1 MSFEF
6 ETRCVQTESVMPNPF
21 STRRHLKRQISKVG
35 RTICEYG
42 FMAPIIVDEN
52 NTIIAGQYR
61 WEAAKELSLEEI
73 PVYQAK
79 HLNSAQKKHY
89 RLADARLALETDW
102 DDDPLRVELEFL
114 LWLEFD

>member
-6 ETRCVQTESVMPNPF
+6 EASYVQTKSVVPNPL
-21 STRRHLKRQISKVG
+21 SKGMHLKRPISKIG
-35 RTICEYG
+35 RTICKYG

-52 NTIIAGQYR
+52 NKIIAGQYR
-61 WEAAKELSLEEI
+61 WEAAKQLGLEVI

-79 HLNSAQKKHY
+79 HLNKAQKKHY
-89 RLADARLALETDW
+89 RLEDSKLALKTDW
-102 DDDPLRVELEFL
+102 DDDPIRVELEFL

>member
-1 MSFEF
+1 MSFIF
-6 ETRCVQTESVMPNPF
+6 ESRNVQTASVMPNPF
-21 STRRHLKRQISKVG
+21 STHRHLKRSISNVG
-35 RTICEYG
+35 RTICKYG
-42 FMAPIIVDEN
+42 FMAPVIVDEN

-61 WEAAKELSLEEI
+61 WEAAKQLGLEVI

-79 HLNSAQKKHY
+79 HLNKAQKKHY
-89 RLADARLALETDW
+89 RLEDRKLALETDW